1 MTRLV
6 VLLVLV
12 GAFAPAA
19 VLGAL
24 PLVLLT
30 LVSLGAALAAV
41 VLARSAPVPARHRLD
56 PRRAEPAVVP
66 VLAQAVR

>member
-1 MTRLV
+1 MTRVV

-24 PLVLLT
+24 PLVLLA
-30 LVSLGAALAAV
+30 LVTVSAALAAV
-41 VLARSAPVPARHRLD
+41 LLALPQRPPEPVRV
-56 PRRAEPAVVP
+56 RAD
-66 VLAQAVR
+66 RT